1 MRPLT
6 TAMSGAFRAS
16 TMNPT
21 YRLASKNM
29 VLGSTRHFATQAPK
43 KGGSKLLLATLL
55 GVGAVAGLTFNQTKA
70 TVRPALDEAKAE
82 AKPET
87 TQFSAPDF
95 TPLKLVSVQ
104 KISHD
109 TSVFRFALP
118 ENQNA
123 GLPVASCVIARHQVE
138 GDKPIIRPYT
148 PISYEDNIDH
158 LDFVIK
164 RYSTG
169 KMTPVIHD
177 MKPGDTLEFK
187 GPIPKYDWEKD
198 QKTNVGMIAGGTGI
212 TPMLQVIHRVFHEK
226 STDKKTKITLLFANV
241 SENDILMKEELDK
254 YAREH
259 PDRFK
264 VVYAVDK
271 APEGWTGVE
280 GYITADV
287 IKSHFP
293 SPEDKDSIVM
303 VCGPPP
309 MVASMAGPKKGMKQ
323 GELSGILK
331 ELGYTEENVFKF

>member
-70 TVRPALDEAKAE
+70 T
-82 AKPET
+82 
-87 TQFSAPDF
+87 
-95 TPLKLVSVQ
+95 LVSVQ

-169 KMTPVIHD
+169 KLTPIIHD

-198 QKTNVGMIAGGTGI
+198 QKANVGMIAGGTGI

-293 SPEDKDSIVM
+293 SPEDKDSIIM